1 MRKFEVVKKNDEF
14 NDIIKSGKY
23 LRNHFYNIYYK
34 DGNSDYPKFGLAVS
48 KKFGTAVERNKIK
61 RQLRTLIDHNK
72 NLFSKRH
79 NYIIMVRGGVKD
91 LTYQEMEIQL
101 VQLLEKGKF
110 NEKIKI
116 GVLVLLVAMLTA
128 CGNSNYIVNDEGTV
142 VEYEAT
148 GQILQKDIL
157 CKPEDKDLDEL
168 YQEYGDQTKIPYE
181 DLPLCSEFSLSS
193 NKADGIWEGIFVK
206 PLAFLI
212 MKLGYL
218 INSFGLSVILIG
230 LAIRLILMPISR
242 KTMRQSSN
250 MKKAQP
256 EIARIEKKYAGKND
270 NESMLAKSQE
280 MMMVYKKYNISPF
293 GSCLLAFIQLPLFFA
308 FLQAIN
314 RTPAIF
320 EDTFFGLTLGQT
332 PMKGLFEYHQWAY
345 LIIIALIILTTYLS
359 FRNSMSTTQTGNQDM
374 ERQMQFIFKFMII
387 MISVASLYLSTAIAL
402 YWIATNGFVVL
413 QNFVFKKIDQRN
425 EAKDRIIVPVKNKK
439 KDKKDANKKKG
450 K

>member
-1 MRKFEVVKKNDEF
+1 MK
-14 NDIIKSGKY
+14 
-23 LRNHFYNIYYK
+23 
-34 DGNSDYPKFGLAVS
+34 
-48 KKFGTAVERNKIK
+48 
-61 RQLRTLIDHNK
+61 
-72 NLFSKRH
+72 
-79 NYIIMVRGGVKD
+79 
-91 LTYQEMEIQL
+91 
-101 VQLLEKGKF
+101 
-110 NEKIKI
+110 KIKI
-116 GVLVLLVAMLTA
+116 GILVLLVFSLTA
-128 CGNSNYIVNDEGTV
+128 CGNSNYIVDDENTP
-142 VEYEAT
+142 VEYEKT

-157 CKPEDKDLDEL
+157 CRPEDPELDAL
-168 YQEYGDQTKIPYE
+168 YEEYGDQTKIDYE

-193 NKADGIWEGIFVK
+193 NEADGIWEGIFVK

-218 INSFGLSVILIG
+218 INSFGLAVILIG

-256 EIARIEKKYAGKND
+256 EIEKIEKKYAGKND

-320 EDTFFGLTLGQT
+320 EDTFLGLTLGQT

-402 YWIATNGFVVL
+402 YWIATNGFVVI
-413 QNFVFKKIDQRN
+413 QNFIFKKIDER
-425 EAKDRIIVPVKNKK
+425 EDKKDRIIVPHKDKKKDKSEKNKK
-439 KDKKDANKKKG
+439 KKG

>member
-1 MRKFEVVKKNDEF
+1 MK
-14 NDIIKSGKY
+14 
-23 LRNHFYNIYYK
+23 
-34 DGNSDYPKFGLAVS
+34 
-48 KKFGTAVERNKIK
+48 
-61 RQLRTLIDHNK
+61 
-72 NLFSKRH
+72 
-79 NYIIMVRGGVKD
+79 
-91 LTYQEMEIQL
+91 
-101 VQLLEKGKF
+101 
-110 NEKIKI
+110 KIKI
-116 GVLVLLVAMLTA
+116 GILVLMVFSLTA
-128 CGNSNYIVNDEGTV
+128 CGNSNYITDDGTP
-142 VEYEAT
+142 VEFEKT

-157 CKPEDKDLDEL
+157 CKPEDEELDAL
-168 YQEYGDQTKIPYE
+168 YQEYGDQTKINYD

-193 NKADGIWEGIFVK
+193 NESDGIWEGIFVK
-206 PLAFLI
+206 PLAWLI
-212 MKLGYL
+212 LKLGYL
-218 INSFGLSVILIG
+218 VNSFGLSVILIG
-230 LAIRLILMPISR
+230 LSIRLILMPISR
-242 KTMRQSSN
+242 KTMKQSSN

-256 EIARIEKKYAGKND
+256 EIAKIEKKYAGKTD

-280 MMMVYKKYNISPF
+280 MMLVYKKYNISPF

-345 LIIIALIILTTYLS
+345 IIIIALIILTTYLS

-374 ERQMQFIFKFMII
+374 ERQMQFMFKFMII

-413 QNFVFKKIDQRN
+413 QNFIFKKIDER
-425 EAKDRIIVPVKNKK
+425 EERKDRIIIPNKDKKKK
-439 KDKKDANKKKG
+439 KDNKDKKKG

>member
-1 MRKFEVVKKNDEF
+1 MK
-14 NDIIKSGKY
+14 
-23 LRNHFYNIYYK
+23 
-34 DGNSDYPKFGLAVS
+34 
-48 KKFGTAVERNKIK
+48 
-61 RQLRTLIDHNK
+61 
-72 NLFSKRH
+72 
-79 NYIIMVRGGVKD
+79 
-91 LTYQEMEIQL
+91 
-101 VQLLEKGKF
+101 
-110 NEKIKI
+110 KIKI
-116 GVLVLLVAMLTA
+116 GILVLMVFSLTA
-128 CGNSNYIVNDEGTV
+128 CGNSNYITDDGTP
-142 VEYEAT
+142 VEYDKT

-157 CKPEDKDLDEL
+157 CKPEDEELDAL
-168 YQEYGDQTKIPYE
+168 YQEYGDQTKINYD

-193 NKADGIWEGIFVK
+193 NESDGIWEGIFVK
-206 PLAFLI
+206 PLAWLI
-212 MKLGYL
+212 LKLGYL
-218 INSFGLSVILIG
+218 VNSFGLSVILIG

-256 EIARIEKKYAGKND
+256 EIAKIEKKYAGKTD

-280 MMMVYKKYNISPF
+280 MMLVYKKYNISPF

-320 EDTFFGLTLGQT
+320 EDTFLGLTLGQT

-345 LIIIALIILTTYLS
+345 IIIIALIILTTYLS

-374 ERQMQFIFKFMII
+374 ERQMQFMFKFMII

-413 QNFVFKKIDQRN
+413 QNFIFKKVDER
-425 EAKDRIIVPVKNKK
+425 EEKKDRIIIPNKDKKKK
-439 KDKKDANKKKG
+439 KDNKDKKKG

>member
-1 MRKFEVVKKNDEF
+1 MK
-14 NDIIKSGKY
+14 
-23 LRNHFYNIYYK
+23 
-34 DGNSDYPKFGLAVS
+34 
-48 KKFGTAVERNKIK
+48 
-61 RQLRTLIDHNK
+61 
-72 NLFSKRH
+72 
-79 NYIIMVRGGVKD
+79 
-91 LTYQEMEIQL
+91 
-101 VQLLEKGKF
+101 
-110 NEKIKI
+110 KIKI
-116 GVLVLLVAMLTA
+116 GILVLLVFSLTA
-128 CGNSNYIVNDEGTV
+128 CGNSNYIMNEDGTP
-142 VEYEAT
+142 VEFEKT

-157 CKPEDKDLDEL
+157 CRPEDEELDAL
-168 YQEYGDQTKIPYE
+168 YQEYGDQTKINYD
-181 DLPLCSEFSLSS
+181 DLPKCSDFSLSS
-193 NKADGIWEGIFVK
+193 NESDGIWEGIFVK

-218 INSFGLSVILIG
+218 IHSFGLAVILIG

-242 KTMRQSSN
+242 KTMKQSSN

-256 EIARIEKKYAGKND
+256 EIARIEKKYANKKD

-280 MMMVYKKYNISPF
+280 MMLVYKKYNISPF

-320 EDTFFGLTLGQT
+320 EDTFLGLTLGQT

-345 LIIIALIILTTYLS
+345 IIIIGLIILTTYLS
-359 FRNSMSTTQTGNQDM
+359 FKNSMSTTQTGNADM

-413 QNFVFKKIDQRN
+413 QNFVFKKID
-425 EAKDRIIVPVKNKK
+425 EKEEKKDQIIVPH
-439 KDKKDANKKKG
+439 KDKKKKKENNKKKG

>member
-1 MRKFEVVKKNDEF
+1 MK
-14 NDIIKSGKY
+14 
-23 LRNHFYNIYYK
+23 
-34 DGNSDYPKFGLAVS
+34 
-48 KKFGTAVERNKIK
+48 
-61 RQLRTLIDHNK
+61 
-72 NLFSKRH
+72 
-79 NYIIMVRGGVKD
+79 
-91 LTYQEMEIQL
+91 
-101 VQLLEKGKF
+101 
-110 NEKIKI
+110 KIKI

-128 CGNSNYIVNDEGTV
+128 CGNSNYIVDDEGTV

-168 YQEYGDQTKIPYE
+168 YQKYGDQTKISYE

-280 MMMVYKKYNISPF
+280 MMMVYKKYNVNPIS
-293 GSCLLAFIQLPLFFA
+293 GCLLSFLQLPLFIA
-308 FLQAIN
+308 FLEAIN
-314 RTPAIF
+314 RVPAIF
-320 EDTFFGLTLGQT
+320 EEKFLFFHLGTT
-332 PMKGLFEYHQWAY
+332 PSVGV
-345 LIIIALIILTTYLS
+345 
-359 FRNSMSTTQTGNQDM
+359 QTGNYWYILVVVLVAVTTYFSFKATTSDQISTSDEM
-374 ERQMQFIFKFMII
+374 KRQQKMMTNMFTIIIIITSIFM
-387 MISVASLYLSTAIAL
+387 STALDI
-402 YWIATNGFVVL
+402 YWMTTNLFTIF
-413 QNFVFKKIDQRN
+413 QNL
-425 EAKDRIIVPVKNKK
+425 IVKRRLK
-439 KDKKDANKKKG
+439 
-450 K
+450 

>member
-1 MRKFEVVKKNDEF
+1 MK
-14 NDIIKSGKY
+14 
-23 LRNHFYNIYYK
+23 
-34 DGNSDYPKFGLAVS
+34 
-48 KKFGTAVERNKIK
+48 
-61 RQLRTLIDHNK
+61 
-72 NLFSKRH
+72 
-79 NYIIMVRGGVKD
+79 
-91 LTYQEMEIQL
+91 
-101 VQLLEKGKF
+101 
-110 NEKIKI
+110 KIKI
-116 GVLVLLVAMLTA
+116 GILVFMIFSLTA
-128 CGNSNYIVNDEGTV
+128 CGNSNYITDDGTP
-142 VEYEAT
+142 VEFEKT

-157 CKPEDKDLDEL
+157 CKPEDEDLDAL
-168 YQEYGDQTKIPYE
+168 YQEYGEQTKINYD

-193 NKADGIWEGIFVK
+193 NEADGIWEGIFVK
-206 PLAFLI
+206 PLSWLI
-212 MKLGYL
+212 LKLGYL
-218 INSFGLSVILIG
+218 VNSFGLSVILIG

-256 EIARIEKKYAGKND
+256 EITRIEKKYAGKTD

-280 MMMVYKKYNISPF
+280 MMLVYKKYNISPF

-320 EDTFFGLTLGQT
+320 EDTFLGLTLGQT

-345 LIIIALIILTTYLS
+345 IIIIALIILTTYLS

-413 QNFVFKKIDQRN
+413 QNFIFKKIDER
-425 EAKDRIIVPVKNKK
+425 EEKKDRIIIPNKDKKKK
-439 KDKKDANKKKG
+439 KDNKDKKKG

>member
-1 MRKFEVVKKNDEF
+1 MK
-14 NDIIKSGKY
+14 
-23 LRNHFYNIYYK
+23 
-34 DGNSDYPKFGLAVS
+34 
-48 KKFGTAVERNKIK
+48 
-61 RQLRTLIDHNK
+61 
-72 NLFSKRH
+72 
-79 NYIIMVRGGVKD
+79 
-91 LTYQEMEIQL
+91 
-101 VQLLEKGKF
+101 
-110 NEKIKI
+110 KIKI
-116 GVLVLLVAMLTA
+116 GILVLMVFSLTA
-128 CGNSNYIVNDEGTV
+128 CGNSNYITDDGTP
-142 VEYEAT
+142 VEFEKT

-157 CKPEDKDLDEL
+157 CKPEDEELDAL
-168 YQEYGDQTKIPYE
+168 YQEYGDQTKINYD

-193 NKADGIWEGIFVK
+193 NESDGIWEGIFVK
-206 PLAFLI
+206 PLAWLI
-212 MKLGYL
+212 LKLGYL
-218 INSFGLSVILIG
+218 VNSFGLSVILIG

-242 KTMRQSSN
+242 KTMKQSSN

-256 EIARIEKKYAGKND
+256 EIAKIEKKYAGKTD

-280 MMMVYKKYNISPF
+280 MMLVYKKYNISPF

-345 LIIIALIILTTYLS
+345 IIIIALIILTTYLS
-359 FRNSMSTTQTGNQDM
+359 FRNSMSTIQTGNQDM
-374 ERQMQFIFKFMII
+374 ERQMQFMFKFMII

-413 QNFVFKKIDQRN
+413 QNFIFKKVDER
-425 EAKDRIIVPVKNKK
+425 EEKKDRIIIPNKDKKKK
-439 KDKKDANKKKG
+439 KDNKDKKKG

>member
-1 MRKFEVVKKNDEF
+1 MK
-14 NDIIKSGKY
+14 
-23 LRNHFYNIYYK
+23 
-34 DGNSDYPKFGLAVS
+34 
-48 KKFGTAVERNKIK
+48 
-61 RQLRTLIDHNK
+61 
-72 NLFSKRH
+72 
-79 NYIIMVRGGVKD
+79 
-91 LTYQEMEIQL
+91 
-101 VQLLEKGKF
+101 
-110 NEKIKI
+110 KIKI
-116 GVLVLLVAMLTA
+116 GILVLMVFSLTA
-128 CGNSNYIVNDEGTV
+128 CGNSNYITDDGTP
-142 VEYEAT
+142 VEYEKT

-157 CKPEDKDLDEL
+157 CKPEDEELDAL
-168 YQEYGDQTKIPYE
+168 YQEYGDQTKINYD

-193 NKADGIWEGIFVK
+193 NESDGIWEGIFVK
-206 PLAFLI
+206 PLAWLI
-212 MKLGYL
+212 LKLGYL
-218 INSFGLSVILIG
+218 VNSFGLSVILIG

-242 KTMRQSSN
+242 KTMKQSSN

-256 EIARIEKKYAGKND
+256 EIAKIEKKYAGKTD

-280 MMMVYKKYNISPF
+280 MMLVYKKYNISPF

-345 LIIIALIILTTYLS
+345 IIIIALIILTTYLS
-359 FRNSMSTTQTGNQDM
+359 FRNSMSTIQTGNQDM
-374 ERQMQFIFKFMII
+374 ERQMQFMFKFMII

-413 QNFVFKKIDQRN
+413 QNFIFKKVDER
-425 EAKDRIIVPVKNKK
+425 EEKKDRIIIPNKDKKKK
-439 KDKKDANKKKG
+439 KDNKDKKKG